1 MAPTGVPPLGSRRW
15 LVYARSSTIAAQPSS
30 IDGGLAY
37 LRNEVMP
44 NLPELEGWVGL
55 SLMVDRSTG
64 RCIATT
70 AWESEDAL
78 HASSRRVQPLREGL
92 AQALHGPVEKVE
104 EWEVAV
110 MHRDHLAGANACT
123 RCTWVQVDPS
133 GIDQAIDTFKS
144 QLMPE
149 FEKLEGFRSASLFV
163 DRATGRGVGSTVWA
177 SREELDSSREHA
189 DRIRS
194 MATRVTG
201 ARILDVAEF
210 RLGFAH
216 LRVPEMV

>member
-1 MAPTGVPPLGSRRW
+1 M
-15 LVYARSSTIAAQPSS
+15 YARSSTIAAQPSS
-30 IDGGLAY
+30 IDGGIAY
-37 LRNEVMP
+37 LRNDIMR
-44 NLPELEGWVGL
+44 NLPEVQGWVGL
-55 SLMVDRSTG
+55 SLMVDRATG

-70 AWESEDAL
+70 AWESEEL
-78 HASSRRVQPLREGL
+78 MQASRPHVQMLRDGL
-92 AQALHGPVEKVE
+92 AQALNGPVEKVE

-110 MHRDHLAGANACT
+110 MHRDHLAGPNACT

-133 GIDQAIDTFKS
+133 AVDGAIETFKA
-144 QLMPE
+144 QLLPE
-149 FEKLEGFRSASLFV
+149 FEKLDGFRSASLFV

-189 DRIRS
+189 DRIRA

-201 ARILDVAEF
+201 AQIVDVAEF